1 MAEEQP
7 TEPNL
12 EEISFK
18 LGLEAKTLPLEPEPL
33 DRKFYNLG
41 LEVYHIQRYLISARD
56 GITEVIMDVTGRG
69 CTEKEK
75 ADFVKTIVSY
85 VKDANQD
92 NKRFQQILGEN
103 PSLQK
108 YLHETAVVVEKY
120 LEDIN
125 NWKKDLE
132 RHSRD

>member
-12 EEISFK
+12 EERSFVQ
-18 LGLEAKTLPLEPEPL
+18 GLKAGPLPAEPEPL

-41 LEVYHIQRYLISARD
+41 LEVYHIQRRLVSAKG
-56 GITEVIMDVTGRG
+56 GITEIIMDVTGIF
-69 CTEKEK
+69 CSEEIKESYK
-75 ADFVKTIVSY
+75 KTLISY

-120 LEDIN
+120 FEDIN

-132 RHSRD
+132 RHSRG